1 MITNDDRQTIEGIVK
16 EFVSKKWSFTAYT
29 ITEEARKKGITVYHS
44 EAKQIVHDM
53 FDDGEMTDYSRK
65 VEDVN
70 AAVKPFR
77 YYHDDSATT
86 AVPADNTATDA
97 TADELDDLDDDV
109 DRPGD
114 ELAVSSDP
122 IVDNQQP

>member
-16 EFVSKKWSFTAYT
+16 EFISKKWSFTAYT
-29 ITEEARKKGITVYHS
+29 ITEEARKKGVTAYHS

-53 FDDGEMTDYSRK
+53 FDDGEMLDYSRK
-65 VEDVN
+65 TEDIG

-86 AVPADNTATDA
+86 APADNTATDA
-97 TADELDDLDDDV
+97 TVNALDDLDDDE
-109 DRPGD
+109 DQ
-114 ELAVSSDP
+114 LAVSSDP
-122 IVDNQQP
+122 IADNQQSS